1 MCPWS
6 ATVWKATGTPGLSSS
21 SKCPSFEATTRAFT
35 SPMFQRAEQSSAEPS
50 MTPQSGRTG
59 TAFHSLLSAVTNLHS
74 EGKGNFSFERVAA
87 ATIHGIFALRNS
99 TAATFPNPSGISSR
113 VEYRPLDFLY
123 PLEAS
128 HAAPTAAF
136 LSSFWTFFQPAMS
149 TPPASLN
156 ACDFPFSPNIAI
168 SPTSP
173 RSEVSRALRT

>member
-1 MCPWS
+1 M
-6 ATVWKATGTPGLSSS
+6 
-21 SKCPSFEATTRAFT
+21 
-35 SPMFQRAEQSSAEPS
+35 
-50 MTPQSGRTG
+50 
-59 TAFHSLLSAVTNLHS
+59 NLHS

-87 ATIHGIFALRNS
+87 ATIHGILAFRNS
-99 TAATFPNPSGISSR
+99 TAATFPNPSGILSR

-136 LSSFWTFFQPAMS
+136 LSSFWTFSQPATS

-156 ACDFPFSPNIAI
+156 MCSFPSSPNIAI

-173 RSEVSRALRT
+173 LPGVSRTLRT